1 MVLMS
6 LADFRGDDRMTRRQ
20 AKRIYRR
27 WLLFPS
33 ESSLPWRKPTLDRA
47 LDYWIHKRQLPHKVA
62 TGAW

>member
-1 MVLMS
+1 
-6 LADFRGDDRMTRRQ
+6 MTRRQ

-47 LDYWIHKRQLPHKVA
+47 LDYWIHQRHLPHKVA